1 MSGAPIPPRPIRI
14 LVFGAGVIGSLY
26 AAKLAAAG
34 NQVTLFARGRRLA
47 ELQDA
52 GLRWLVA
59 GAEQV
64 ADVEITGELGGGPF
78 DMILVAVRYE
88 QADEALQAVAAAQF
102 SPDVPMVGTMI
113 NAPAPYEQ
121 WSSILGPVRL
131 VAAFPGAGGSIEHGL
146 LDADFTAESVQITTI
161 GEPAGGLSR
170 RVQRLATVFRGAGI
184 ATEISTEMRAWQ
196 LCHLA
201 LVVPLG
207 DAVFRADAAGVAPAK
222 SWPILLQTARELR
235 AGFKS
240 LQALGVPPTP
250 AKTRIFSSAP
260 PITIAVV
267 LHFIFASAFGERYIL
282 RHSRNARTEMAALSV
297 SFCEF
302 VGGRPEAP
310 NAG

>member
-207 DAVFRADAAGVAPAK
+207 DAVFRADAAG
-222 SWPILLQTARELR
+222 WPPQR
-235 AGFKS
+235 AGRSCCRRRASCGPDSNRCRPWVCHRPRPRRAYSAARHPLRSRWSCISSS
-240 LQALGVPPTP
+240 LRP
-250 AKTRIFSSAP
+250 S
-260 PITIAVV
+260 
-267 LHFIFASAFGERYIL
+267 ASATSCGIPAMPGPRWP
-282 RHSRNARTEMAALSV
+282 R
-297 SFCEF
+297 
-302 VGGRPEAP
+302 
-310 NAG
+310 